1 MIFHPGVFFTKEITK
16 GITTQSDP
24 FCDLKIFIFL
34 QGMKRQDSSS

>member
-1 MIFHPGVFFTKEITK
+1 MIFHPGVFFTK